1 MLEYRHQYLNS
12 KSTALPTGKIVCV
25 GRNYA
30 AHAKE
35 LNNPIPKQPIIF
47 IKPSTAAVSF
57 LEPIEIPVTDSNCH
71 YEAEI
76 AVLIGERLKNS
87 NAEQIQSAI
96 VGYGLGL
103 DLTLRQLQ
111 AELKQQGHPWE
122 LAKGFDGACPL
133 TPFVEAKEIQ
143 QPNFLG
149 LKNIVNQNVEQ
160 WGHVNEMLNPIVDL
174 IQFIIRSITL
184 LPGDVVLTGTPA
196 GVGVLN
202 SGDELALE
210 LLLFDGE
217 KKTNQSK
224 ILASY
229 KSRVA
234 SDD

>member
-1 MLEYRHQYLNS
+1 MIDYQHQFLKS
-12 KSTALPTGKIVCV
+12 KSSELPAGKIVCV

-57 LEPIEIPVTDSNCH
+57 LEPIVVPLTQSDCH

-76 AVLIGERLKNS
+76 AVLIGERLKRS
-87 NAEQIQSAI
+87 SAEKIQKSIA
-96 VGYGLGL
+96 GYGLGL

-111 AELKQQGHPWE
+111 TELKKQGHPWE

-133 TPFVEAKEIQ
+133 TPFVEAQEIQ

-149 LKNIVNQNVEQ
+149 LKNSVNQNVKQ

-174 IQFIIRSITL
+174 IQFITESITL

-196 GVGVLN
+196 GVGALKR
-202 SGDELALE
+202 GDELELE
-210 LLLFDGE
+210 LLLFEGE
-217 KKTNQSK
+217 IKTDQSK
-224 ILASY
+224 VLLRC
-229 KSRVA
+229 KSQVV
-234 SDD
+234 SGD